1 MKLSS
6 NSLTYLVKR
15 QIKSPPTHLL
25 QGHNEMQGYHQNKSQ
40 ISIHPIVVYYVSNN
54 VLAPSSLCILSD
66 DFEHDVSFVSK
77 LFHETVFFN
86 LFHPKN
92 DFSVD
97 CVWNFFANSHAKSSC
112 DGTCGTAKR
121 LTASLQHQVPDI
133 LASNIFCKRHVNI
146 Q

>member
-77 LFHETVFFN
+77 LFHETVSSIYFTLKMIF
-86 LFHPKN
+86 LLTVFGTFLQIATLSHPAM
-92 DFSVD
+92 V
-97 CVWNFFANSHAKSSC
+97 
-112 DGTCGTAKR
+112 
-121 LTASLQHQVPDI
+121 
-133 LASNIFCKRHVNI
+133 HVALRRG
-146 Q
+146 